1 MRETVRSLRPEAWR
15 LLPSIV
21 LTFFASITEAMVL
34 ASIVPL
40 IEAVADDRDDLEI
53 DFRNLSAD
61 FSTRD
66 LAILVITGVVLLTIL
81 YTLATALRAIVNVE
95 YLRKTRSSLLEG
107 FLGADWPTTRRERQ
121 GALHENLGF
130 INQSAAALNSLGS
143 LAASLAS
150 LLVFVGAAFVVDVR
164 AAVAIMV
171 VGLGLTL
178 LLWPLRRYQQELS
191 RRRAAVGVE
200 LSEHVGQV
208 VDSIDDITVFGAQNA
223 VAEIFIKRDAVR
235 LGLIRRARIVLG
247 AMGPIY
253 RGGGLIVIIG
263 AVLMA
268 RSITDLDTTT
278 FGAAALLLYRSL
290 GVGQRV
296 QVDLSSI
303 HDSVG
308 SVESLNSASERYE
321 TNRSVWGSATLD
333 RVTAVELDG
342 VDFSYDG
349 QAGALTGVTLAIGP
363 GELVGLAGPS
373 GSGKST
379 LGQILMGLRV
389 PTAGTYRVNGLAPHT
404 YRADDWR
411 RSFAL
416 VPQTTQIIE
425 ATVLENIRYFREYVS
440 IDEVERAA
448 QAAGIHEMIQS
459 LPFGYDSEI
468 GAASRALSGGQMQRL
483 GIARALAGSPD
494 VIVLDEPTSAL
505 DEASEV
511 IIHDALIDLK
521 GTCIIVVIAHRRSTL
536 EACDRIVSLRDGVV
550 GSDGSMREVIGDPS

>member
-15 LLPSIV
+15 LLPSIL
-21 LTFFASITEAMVL
+21 LTFLASITEAVVL

-40 IEAVADDRDDLEI
+40 IEAVADDREDLEI
-53 DFRNLSAD
+53 DFRNLSID
-61 FSTRD
+61 FSTRN
-66 LAILVITGVVLLTIL
+66 LAILVITGVVLLTVL
-81 YTLATALRAIVNVE
+81 YTLAAALRAIVNVA
-95 YLRKTRSSLLEG
+95 YLRKTRDSLIQG
-107 FLGADWPTTRRERQ
+107 YLGADWPTKRRERQ

-130 INQSAAALNSLGS
+130 INQSAVALNSVGS
-143 LAASLAS
+143 FAASLAS

-164 AAVAIMV
+164 AAIAIMV

-191 RRRAAVGVE
+191 RRLATVGVE

-208 VDSIDDITVFGAQNA
+208 VDSIDDITVFGAQDA
-223 VAEIFIKRDAVR
+223 VAETFHKRDAVR
-235 LGLIRRARIVLG
+235 LGLTRRARIVLG

-253 RGGGLIVIIG
+253 RGGGLIVIIA

-296 QVDLSSI
+296 QVDLASI

-308 SVESLNSASERYE
+308 SIEALSVAIERFDM
-321 TNRSVWGSATLD
+321 NRSVWGSAPLE
-333 RVTAVELDG
+333 RVTAVELDS

-349 QAGALTGVTLAIGP
+349 QTGALSGVTLAIGP

-379 LGQILMGLRV
+379 LGQILMGLRI
-389 PTAGTYRVNGLAPHT
+389 PTSGSYLVNGLAPHT
-404 YRADDWR
+404 YRADDWH

-416 VPQTTQIIE
+416 VPQTTRIIE
-425 ATVLENIRYFREYVS
+425 DTVLENIRYFRDHVS
-440 IDEVERAA
+440 VDDVEQAA
-448 QAAGIHEMIQS
+448 RSAGIHDMIQS
-459 LPFGYDSEI
+459 LPTGYNSEI

-505 DEASEV
+505 DEANEAV
-511 IIHDALIDLK
+511 IHDALIDLK
-521 GTCIIVVIAHRRSTL
+521 GTCIIVVIAHRRTTL
-536 EACDRIVSLRDGVV
+536 EACDRIVSLHDGVV
-550 GSDGSMREVIGDPS
+550 QSDGSMREVIGESS